1 MVNTDMKGVAVQVLL
16 GGVVALVFGV
26 IGVIGVEVVG
36 GSGDGLFVTR
46 GIVTGINVGVVLVD
60 VVEGV

>member
-16 GGVVALVFGV
+16 VGVVALVFGV
-26 IGVIGVEVVG
+26 VGVIGVVG
-36 GSGDGLFVTR
+36 GSGDGVFVSR